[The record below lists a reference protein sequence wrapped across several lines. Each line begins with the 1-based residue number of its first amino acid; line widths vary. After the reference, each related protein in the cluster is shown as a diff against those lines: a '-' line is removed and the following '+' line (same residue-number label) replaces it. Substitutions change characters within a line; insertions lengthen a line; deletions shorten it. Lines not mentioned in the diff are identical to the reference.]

1 MNQTSIS
8 CVEATVMSGC
18 PIEMHLHT
26 DTEVMLVG
34 DCSPPTGRFLKVTTA
49 DGDVWVRLHEI
60 DVAVNWWRVTGW
72 IVALEAG
79 GVIYSYFD
87 RTEPVY

>member
-49 DGDVWVRLHEI
+49 DGDV
-60 DVAVNWWRVTGW
+60 
-72 IVALEAG
+72 
-79 GVIYSYFD
+79 
-87 RTEPVY
+87 